1 MEGLEDPAQ
10 SEELSDNKMPDQ
22 TIHIRKGQAP
32 QPITRAEFHAR
43 FNVRFY
49 DPAFEVER
57 AAIDRLETI
66 AWEALQEGRKAPLTQ
81 AAGVG
86 FADPSYQISV
96 QRLETRRRL
105 QAAQKRWQ
113 DPTSPVRVLL
123 ICGSARNDGTCP
135 G

>member
-1 MEGLEDPAQ
+1 MSQISWRAVKIRRSQ
-10 SEELSDNKMPDQ
+10 KSWSDNKMPDQ
-22 TIHIRKGQAP
+22 ATIHIRKGQAP

-43 FNVRFY
+43 FNARFY
-49 DPAFEVER
+49 DPAYEVER

-66 AWEALQEGRKAPLTQ
+66 AWDAIQVGRKAPLT
-81 AAGVG
+81 
-86 FADPSYQISV
+86 
-96 QRLETRRRL
+96 

-113 DPTSPVRVLL
+113 DPTGPVRVLL